1 MSRDPPQRRGAARE
15 TALPLT
21 PRRQF
26 AGGHKAQVTARK
38 KGGVSA
44 CGYCKR
50 AVDVRLQTLAGWPE
64 TALRVRRS
72 LAGAEQLPGGVW
84 LTTEPRSGRE
94 PKESP
99 SRACQKD
106 NA

>member
-26 AGGHKAQVTARK
+26 AGVHKAQVTARK

-44 CGYCKR
+44 CGYCTP

-72 LAGAEQLPGGVW
+72 LPHLFAVSGVW
-84 LTTEPRSGRE
+84 LDDWTRSGRE

-99 SRACQKD
+99 CRARQKD
-106 NA
+106 NV